1 MIKLIATTV
10 FALALVAPT
19 SAQEGLVTRPSKYS
33 VAETIDRLES
43 AVKSAREVQIF
54 ARIDYQAM
62 AATQGGKIRPSQL
75 LIFGRG
81 GQLPQLLPNKP
92 IVAIDLPPR
101 ALAWEDESGKV
112 WLTYITGDF
121 LKSRHGIEGKDD
133 VMKRLTGFTRSL
145 VEKAL
150 E

>member
-1 MIKLIATTV
+1 M
-10 FALALVAPT
+10 
-19 SAQEGLVTRPSKYS
+19 
-33 VAETIDRLES
+33 
-43 AVKSAREVQIF
+43 
-54 ARIDYQAM
+54 
-62 AATQGGKIRPSQL
+62 
-75 LIFGRG
+75 IFGRG

>member
-1 MIKLIATTV
+1 MIQFRSYKHWLGYSFDLGKEYEMIKLIATTA
-10 FALALVAPT
+10 FALALAAPT
-19 SAQEGLVTRPSKYS
+19 SAQEGLVTTPSKYS

-101 ALAWEDESGKV
+101 ALSGK
-112 WLTYITGDF
+112 TKTARCG
-121 LKSRHGIEGKDD
+121 
-133 VMKRLTGFTRSL
+133 
-145 VEKAL
+145 
-150 E
+150 